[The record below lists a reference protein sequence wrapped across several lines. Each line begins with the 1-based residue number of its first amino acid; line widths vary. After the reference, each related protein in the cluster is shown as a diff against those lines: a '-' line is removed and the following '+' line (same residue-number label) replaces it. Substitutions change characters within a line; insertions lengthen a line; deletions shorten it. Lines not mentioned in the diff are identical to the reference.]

1 MFEPLNRTE
10 SLLGPDSFI
19 VILKDFGFMMARR
32 DLREIEMNEENFKKI
47 VFVSCFAGLHTF
59 ILNFSFFFLFLH
71 VSFHMIV
78 LLLVLLSKFRRVW
91 WIESCDLVGWLMGL
105 FFFHPFIC
113 IDFLSNIADC
123 SELDSLLLQIY
134 LAKCDLTHRN

>member
-19 VILKDFGFMMARR
+19 VILKNFGFMMARR

-59 ILNFSFFFLFLH
+59 ILIFFLFLF
-71 VSFHMIV
+71 VSPCV
-78 LLLVLLSKFRRVW
+78 LSFDNFTISV
-91 WIESCDLVGWLMGL
+91 
-105 FFFHPFIC
+105 PF
-113 IDFLSNIADC
+113 
-123 SELDSLLLQIY
+123 
-134 LAKCDLTHRN
+134 